1 MNATLNNFAEIVKV
15 SGVSKI
21 PIPGSDEVWKVPRL
35 YVWFLNTTFITL
47 FSTAVHLLFDSMA
60 GYAFAKRKFPGSNV
74 LFVTILAA
82 LMIPPQVTLV
92 PLYLMITQWKLV
104 NTYAGVILPGL
115 ADVIGIFLLKQ
126 YIQTLPGEL
135 EEAARMDG
143 ASEWTIYT
151 KIILPLTTPAL
162 AVTAIFSFQRY
173 WNTFIWPLI
182 VLQNPDMFTLQ
193 VGLAYVRTSEFGTNY
208 GLLLAGAAL
217 AAIPMIIFFF
227 AFQRHFMQGLR
238 IGAIKGYQVEL
249 VVPSNISEERRK
261 ALNAYGARMIF
272 TDPLLGS
279 DGALLEAKRIY
290 ESDPHRYFK
299 GDQYNNPSN
308 WEAHY
313 ETTGVEILQQSRGKV
328 THFIAGVG
336 TGGTLMGIGRRLK
349 EFNPEIRLF
358 GVQPDNGFH
367 GIEGLKHIETAIRPA
382 IYDESILDGTFF
394 VKTEDAYEMAIR
406 LAREEGLWV
415 GLSSGAAFWASLRLA
430 ESIDRGTIVTIFPDG
445 VGKGLCSGS
454 SICSLNAT

>member
-1 MNATLNNFAEIVKV
+1 MSIQAKTLHAAPLERLWAGIPRFLTYVLLIFVAITSLFPLYWLFNTSLTPATSTVKFPPDIIPVNATLNNFVAVVKA

-21 PIPGSDEVWKVPRL
+21 PIPGTDEVWQVPRIYL
-35 YVWFLNTTFITL
+35 WFVNTTFITL
-47 FSTAVHLLFDSMA
+47 LSTAVHLLFDSMA

-74 LFVTILAA
+74 LFVMVLAA

-143 ASEWTIYT
+143 ASEWTIFT

-173 WNTFIWPLI
+173 WNSFIWPLI

-193 VGLAYVRTSEFGTNY
+193 VGLAYIHTSEFGTNY

-227 AFQRHFMQGLR
+227 AFQKYFMQGLR
-238 IGAIKGYQVEL
+238 IGAIKG
-249 VVPSNISEERRK
+249 
-261 ALNAYGARMIF
+261 
-272 TDPLLGS
+272 
-279 DGALLEAKRIY
+279 
-290 ESDPHRYFK
+290 
-299 GDQYNNPSN
+299 
-308 WEAHY
+308 
-313 ETTGVEILQQSRGKV
+313 
-328 THFIAGVG
+328 
-336 TGGTLMGIGRRLK
+336 
-349 EFNPEIRLF
+349 
-358 GVQPDNGFH
+358 
-367 GIEGLKHIETAIRPA
+367 
-382 IYDESILDGTFF
+382 
-394 VKTEDAYEMAIR
+394 
-406 LAREEGLWV
+406 
-415 GLSSGAAFWASLRLA
+415 
-430 ESIDRGTIVTIFPDG
+430 
-445 VGKGLCSGS
+445 
-454 SICSLNAT
+454 